1 MRLSLVTGVSL
12 HILLTKRNTASA
24 IGWIG
29 VCVLMPFLG
38 TALYLMFGIN
48 RVTRLAKKL
57 VGDRTAHRPD
67 GADLSSWNR
76 ELDGQFAP
84 LALMVGKLTTR
95 PVVGNNSITC
105 LHDGDGA
112 YPHMLDAIEKAT
124 RSILL
129 CSYIFRH
136 DSSGQLFADR
146 LIAAHKRGVNVRVL
160 VDGIGSGYF
169 LSPIYRY
176 LKREGVPCARFM
188 HSLLPWRMPFL
199 NLRNHRK
206 ILVVD
211 GSVGFMGGL
220 NIADNNLVARKPR
233 HPVSDTHF
241 RIEGPVVH
249 QLAQVAAWDWYF
261 TTGEQQIGRAHV

>member
-105 LHDGDGA
+105 LHD
-112 YPHMLDAIEKAT
+112 AT
-124 RSILL
+124 V
-129 CSYIFRH
+129 H
-136 DSSGQLFADR
+136 
-146 LIAAHKRGVNVRVL
+146 
-160 VDGIGSGYF
+160 
-169 LSPIYRY
+169 
-176 LKREGVPCARFM
+176 
-188 HSLLPWRMPFL
+188 
-199 NLRNHRK
+199 
-206 ILVVD
+206 
-211 GSVGFMGGL
+211 
-220 NIADNNLVARKPR
+220 
-233 HPVSDTHF
+233 T
-241 RIEGPVVH
+241 RICWTP
-249 QLAQVAAWDWYF
+249 
-261 TTGEQQIGRAHV
+261 